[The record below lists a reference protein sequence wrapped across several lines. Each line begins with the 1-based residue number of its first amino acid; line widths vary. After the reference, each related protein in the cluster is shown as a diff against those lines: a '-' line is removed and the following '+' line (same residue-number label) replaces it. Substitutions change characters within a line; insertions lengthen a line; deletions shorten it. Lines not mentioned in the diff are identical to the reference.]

1 MNKLTLLWLAA
12 IVLLSGCSGSISL
25 IKRKY
30 NGGYY
35 IAVSGKNQRVKND
48 SRQETAVA
56 TKPALIPGITVRE
69 SRRAENVKPVAIV
82 IDPEMQKTLAFASKN
97 SEKNVRST
105 MPLQLT
111 ASVEKTRGGEQ
122 VSTFRKIQ
130 PLQAVSKKG
139 SSDANLIIMII
150 LCFFPFINLIPVY
163 LHDGKSI
170 TLNFWI
176 TLIGDLLGF
185 VPGIVFALL
194 VVLDIVDLR

>member
-1 MNKLTLLWLAA
+1 MKKLTVLWLATV
-12 IVLLSGCSGSISL
+12 VLLSGCSGSLSL

-35 IAVSGKNQRVKND
+35 IAVSGKNQRAK
-48 SRQETAVA
+48 SETRQGTSVA
-56 TKPALIPGITVRE
+56 AAPAHVRSVNVPQME
-69 SRRAENVKPVAIV
+69 RAETINPELNTSPVQNAL
-82 IDPEMQKTLAFASKN
+82 PFALKI
-97 SEKNVRST
+97 SEKTSHST
-105 MPLQLT
+105 TPAQLS
-111 ASVEKTRGGEQ
+111 ASALKAPAGEQ
-122 VSTFRKIQ
+122 VSTVRKIQ

-170 TLNFWI
+170 TLNFWF
-176 TLIGDLLGF
+176 TLIGDLLVF

-194 VVLDIVDLR
+194 VVLDLIDLR